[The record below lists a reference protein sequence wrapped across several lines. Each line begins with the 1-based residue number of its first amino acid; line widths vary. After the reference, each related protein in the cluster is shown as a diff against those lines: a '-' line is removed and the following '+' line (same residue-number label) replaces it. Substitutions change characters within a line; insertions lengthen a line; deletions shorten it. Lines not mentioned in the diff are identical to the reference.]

1 LTFTENFIDVKTYL
15 DFIRKYCKNISE
27 CNLEVQKIEEL
38 DNLIIHKDIIENGLK
53 IGKLLFEKLKL
64 EGDIVWLGAKV
75 NSKYPFDIKIGETGI
90 SLKEDSYIL
99 KNPSFAD
106 YLNAIVQP
114 KISFRNIHVFR
125 HFAQNEFNI
134 WFNYSLNKL
143 KEKVSCQNARVNSTK
158 NRVMKNQKTLSCSFN
173 LNRKNN

>member
-1 LTFTENFIDVKTYL
+1 MTFTENFIDVKTYL

-64 EGDIVWLGAKV
+64 DGDIVWLGAKV

-143 KEKVSCQNARVNSTK
+143 KEKSILSKRKGKFYKKQSNEKSK
-158 NRVMKNQKTLSCSFN
+158 NLILFI
-173 LNRKNN
+173 